1 MGEKISKTICVWE
14 TEWSSPI
21 FALHLSKQESTYKLW
36 VEYTSNSSE
45 AEFLED
51 LDDYSRFDPD
61 GELAEHLTGQYE
73 FTGHVGAEDGFYLDY
88 IEDWDIN
95 SEHYNLNPVDDEVR
109 QNYEVPADVE
119 FTNPLD
125 PILTEIVTYFGHSY
139 VTYGYIDQQGPF
151 RTIFSTEE
159 LRKECESLGA
169 AQREEPGERE
179 GSLGLLTAVRCQ
191 DETAVKDCFVAAR
204 RKRIE
209 YLMEKALF
217 LAAWLNNVRIMKLI
231 IEKTGVNHV
240 FYSENFRCFPG
251 SALSVAIGQG
261 NLEAVELLLKS
272 GADPDIFSHYSY
284 ISQFYGPTE
293 EEELAYQTGF
303 KESALHLAVGIGQ
316 KDVVELLLKHG
327 ADVNVKDVDD
337 KIPLQS
343 AIEAGHDTIAEI
355 LKSADEECVN

>member
-14 TEWSSPI
+14 TEWGRPI
-21 FALHLSKQESTYKLW
+21 FALHLSMQENSYKLW
-36 VEYTSNSSE
+36 VEYTSNSSD

-51 LDDYSRFDPD
+51 LDDYSKFDPD

-73 FTGHVGAEDGFYLDY
+73 ITGHAGAEDGFYLEY

-95 SEHYNLNPVDDEVR
+95 SEHYNFNPVDDEVR
-109 QNYEVPADVE
+109 QNYGVPADVE

-125 PILTEIVTYFGHSY
+125 PILTEIVTYFDHSY
-139 VTYGYIDQQGPF
+139 VTYGYIEQQGPF

-159 LRKECESLGA
+159 LRKECESLGT

-179 GSLGLLTAVRCQ
+179 RSLGLLTAVRCE
-191 DETAVKDCFVAAR
+191 DETAVKDRLAADRPWER
-204 RKRIE
+204 RDPV
-209 YLMEKALF
+209 LMEKALF
-217 LAAWLNNVRIMKLI
+217 LAAWLNNVQIMKLI
-231 IEKTGVNHV
+231 IEKTGVNDV

-251 SALSVAIGQG
+251 SALSVAIRQG

-272 GADPDIFSHYSY
+272 GADPDVFSHFKTYN
-284 ISQFYGPTE
+284 
-293 EEELAYQTGF
+293 EEELAHQTGF
-303 KESALHLAVGIGQ
+303 KESALHLAGAHR
-316 KDVVELLLKHG
+316 DVVEMLLKHG

-337 KIPLQS
+337 KIPLQR
-343 AIEAGHDTIAEI
+343 AIEAGYGTIVEI